1 MNAKEMAFDD
11 FDAAMVY
18 SPDTGKVTN
27 KMHRSSRAVKGGPVG
42 VLRWDDDGYLR
53 AKLNKKEYLVHR
65 IAYLLHHG
73 VINKK
78 LSQSHSLGNHAE
90 QHKMKHHRRDHPKR
104 DAVDSFKRELHIIHK
119 LHPVHAGMAQNLHG
133 HIWAKERITHENQNN
148 DRQHNPD
155 CPTRDLKHCQ
165 N

>member
-65 IAYLLHHG
+65 IAYLLHYGAIH
-73 VINKK
+73 
-78 LSQSHSLGNHAE
+78 
-90 QHKMKHHRRDHPKR
+90 KR
-104 DAVDSFKRELHIIHK
+104 DRIYHVNGLRHDNRIS
-119 LHPVHAGMAQNLHG
+119 NL
-133 HIWAKERITHENQNN
+133 RLS
-148 DRQHNPD
+148 DR
-155 CPTRDLKHCQ
+155 TRL